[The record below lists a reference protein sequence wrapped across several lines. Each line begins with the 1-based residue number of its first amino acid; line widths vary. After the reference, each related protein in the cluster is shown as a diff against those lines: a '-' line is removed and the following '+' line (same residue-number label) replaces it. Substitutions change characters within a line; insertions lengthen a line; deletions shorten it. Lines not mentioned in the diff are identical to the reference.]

1 MPLWATDVALAA
13 AGSNISGIFL
23 HTREFDVTYNLFD
36 PPSPND
42 PTKSGWN
49 TGPIY
54 YTNLVIAETLSAT
67 GSVVVDL
74 NIDSPHAVAYGVY
87 DNGGETRGKLV
98 FINYASQETLP
109 PSFAERDASYT
120 YYIPPNVADTIGV
133 RYLLAANLYS
143 GSKSWSTTDQT
154 ITWANQTVGPA
165 GDLNGKQHTEFVH
178 CTEGCNVTVP
188 GPGLALVYLLSDTS
202 DKFFHG
208 NSTVA
213 LPFDDGDDDS
223 GALGSPGVLG
233 GSSWVWATSVI
244 FSVIIGW
251 LW

>member
-23 HTREFDVTYNLFD
+23 HTREFEVTYNLFD
-36 PPSPND
+36 PPSPTD

-54 YTNLVIAETLSAT
+54 YTSLVVSETLSAT

-74 NIDSPHAVAYGVY
+74 DIDSPHAVAYGVY

-98 FINYASQETLP
+98 LINYASKETLP
-109 PSFAERDASYT
+109 PSFAERDPSYT
-120 YYIPPNVADTIGV
+120 YYIPPNIADTIGV
-133 RYLLAANLYS
+133 RYLLAPGLYS
-143 GSKSWSTTDQT
+143 GSKSWGTTNET

-165 GDLNGKQHTEFVH
+165 GDLNGKQHTDFVH

-213 LPFDDGDDDS
+213 LPFDNGDDS
-223 GALGSPGVLG
+223 GALKLLG
-233 GSSWVWATSVI
+233 IREDGAWLWVTSI
-244 FSVIIGW
+244 FLSMVIGW